1 MLVSL
6 NTQNSRQNYRTLQN
20 NNPQCCKPKPQNF
33 TGMQNSASAI
43 VDTMTTK
50 SKFFQP
56 FEQAWDGM
64 TEWLAKN
71 FVARGMNTSLV
82 GKFAN
87 KFEKSKLITNH
98 ILTIGAATGSG
109 MYMYRTSKIPEEQM
123 SGDRKKILM
132 LNQLLTF
139 GVSTA
144 GAYGLDGA
152 LVGKWKKVTNKYAE
166 LYTKDKD
173 IIKKLDDIN
182 RDLKKQGKNK
192 IDLIDYAAD
201 ILHDKKFVNRLK
213 GMDLAKKLLIFTLIY
228 RYIVPVAVTPVAN
241 KLGDKYLTYKKEK
254 EAKLN
259 G

>member
-20 NNPQCCKPKPQNF
+20 NNPQCCKPKPQSF
-33 TGMQNSASAI
+33 TGVQTSADAI
-43 VDTMTTK
+43 VNTMTTK
-50 SKFFQP
+50 SKFFKP
-56 FEQAWDGM
+56 FEDAWDGM

-71 FVARGMNTSLV
+71 FVARSMNTELV

-98 ILTIGAATGSG
+98 ILTIGAATGTG
-109 MYMYRTSKIPEEQM
+109 MYMYKTSKLPEENM
-123 SGDRKKILM
+123 PEDRKKVLM
-132 LNQLLTF
+132 LNQALTF

-144 GAYGLDGA
+144 GAYWLDGK
-152 LVGKWKKVTNKYAE
+152 LINKWKKATNRYAE

-173 IIKKLDDIN
+173 ISKKIDNIN
-182 RDLKKQGKNK
+182 AELKKQGKNK

-201 ILHDKKFVNRLK
+201 TLHDKKLVNRLK
-213 GMDLAKKLLIFTLIY
+213 GMDIAKKLLIFTLIY
-228 RYIVPVAVTPVAN
+228 RYLVPVAVTPVAN
-241 KLGDKYLTYKKEK
+241 KLGDKYLAYKKEQS
-254 EAKLN
+254 EKLN

>member
-20 NNPQCCKPKPQNF
+20 NNPQCCKPKPQSF

-56 FEQAWDGM
+56 FEKAWDSM
-64 TEWLAKN
+64 TDWLAKN
-71 FVARGMNTSLV
+71 FVARCMNTDVV

-87 KFEKSKLITNH
+87 KFEKSRLITNH
-98 ILTIGAATGSG
+98 ILTIGAATGTG
-109 MYMYRTSKIPEEQM
+109 MYMYKTSQFPEEKM
-123 SGDRKKILM
+123 ASDRKKVLM

-139 GVSTA
+139 GASTA
-144 GAYGLDGA
+144 GAYWLDGK
-152 LVGKWKKVTNKYAE
+152 LINKWKKATNRYAE
-166 LYTKDKD
+166 LYTNDKD
-173 IIKKLDDIN
+173 IIKKIDN
-182 RDLKKQGKNK
+182 MNAELKKQGKNK

-201 ILHDKKFVNRLK
+201 VLHDKKLVNRLK

-228 RYIVPVAVTPVAN
+228 RYLVPVAVTPVAN
-241 KLGDKYLTYKKEK
+241 KLGDKYLAYKKEK
-254 EAKLN
+254 ESKLN